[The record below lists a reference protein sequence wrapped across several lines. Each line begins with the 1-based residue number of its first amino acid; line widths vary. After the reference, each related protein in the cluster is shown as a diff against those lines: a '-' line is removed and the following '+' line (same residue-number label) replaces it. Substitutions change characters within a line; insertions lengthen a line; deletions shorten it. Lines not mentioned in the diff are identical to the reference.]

1 MFLNIILCRKNYM
14 NTNMKGKIISLAMML
29 LVGQMTFA
37 QESKITELTLQQC
50 VQMAVDKNINVK
62 TARIDKEKSNYKK
75 EESRAALLPKVN
87 ISAGFTDNLALPT
100 TVLPGEFL
108 GKPGTTIP
116 VQMGSQY
123 NTTAAVSIS
132 QILYNQTALTALKL
146 TNKAAEL
153 SNLSVEK
160 ASEEIAFEVAK
171 LYALGQTTAE
181 QYKLISENIKRT
193 ERLRDI
199 TKIIVENGVG
209 KQVDL
214 DRVNV
219 NLENMYTQQSNTQ
232 LAQEQQQNM
241 IKYMLDLPLEQTIVL
256 TDTAAMPLLTN
267 VPMLRSDFSDHV
279 NIRLLESQKE
289 LNVLN
294 KKLINNG
301 YLPTLSLSGQAA
313 YQGLRND
320 FSTYFKSG
328 EVNKWYPMSSVSVNL
343 SVPVFD
349 GFEKRSKSRQATMDL
364 KKTEETIESTKEN
377 FSMNYKNALNNY
389 MNNKDIV
396 RRQKLNLTLAEKVYK
411 ETALKYREGLAGM
424 SSLLQDEMSLSSA
437 QGGYL
442 TALYNFKEAEL
453 KIMTLNGGIK
463 QLYN

>member
-1 MFLNIILCRKNYM
+1 
-14 NTNMKGKIISLAMML
+14 MKGKIFLLTIML
-29 LVGQMTFA
+29 MGGQWAFA
-37 QESKITELTLQQC
+37 QEKNTIELSLQKC
-50 VQMAVDKNINVK
+50 VQMAVENNINVK
-62 TARIDKEKSNYKK
+62 TSRIENEKSNYKK
-75 EESRAALLPKVN
+75 EETRAALLPKIN
-87 ISAGFTDNLALPT
+87 FSGGFTDNIALPT

-108 GKPGTTIP
+108 GQPGKTIA

-123 NTTAAVSIS
+123 NTNAVLSIS

-146 TNKAAEL
+146 TQKSAEL
-153 SNLSVEK
+153 SSLNVEK

-181 QYKLISENIKRT
+181 QTKLINQNIKRT

-219 NLENMYTQQSNTQ
+219 NLENLYTQQSNTQ
-232 LAQEQQQNM
+232 VAQEQQLNM
-241 IKYMLDLPLEQTIVL
+241 IRYMLDLPLEQNIVL
-256 TDTAAMPLLTN
+256 TDTAAMALLTN
-267 VPMLRSDFSDHV
+267 EPILQSDFSDHV

-289 LNVLN
+289 LNQLN
-294 KKLINNG
+294 QKLINKG
-301 YLPTLSLSGQAA
+301 YLPTLSFSGQVAW
-313 YQGLRND
+313 QGLRKD

-328 EVNKWYPMSSVSVNL
+328 EVNKWYPMSNFSVNI

-349 GFEKRSKSRQATMDL
+349 GFEKRSKSRQATLDL
-364 KKTEETIESTKEN
+364 QKTQEILESTKES

-389 MNNKDIV
+389 MNNKDVV
-396 RRQKLNLTLAEKVYK
+396 RRQKLNLALAEKVYK
-411 ETALKYREGLAGM
+411 ETTLKYREGMAGM
-424 SSLLQDEMSLSSA
+424 SSLLQDEMSMSSA

-453 KIMTLNGGIK
+453 KIMSLNGAIK
-463 QLYN
+463 NLYK

>member
-1 MFLNIILCRKNYM
+1 
-14 NTNMKGKIISLAMML
+14 MKGKIISIAVML

-87 ISAGFTDNLALPT
+87 ISAGFTDNLSLPT

-108 GKPGTTIP
+108 GKPGTTVA

-123 NTTAAVSIS
+123 NTTAVVSIS
-132 QILYNQTALTALKL
+132 QILYNQTALTAVKL
-146 TNKAAEL
+146 TKKAAEL

-320 FSTYFKSG
+320 FSTY
-328 EVNKWYPMSSVSVNL
+328 PMSSVSVNL

-424 SSLLQDEMSLSSA
+424 SSLLQDEMSSA

>member
-1 MFLNIILCRKNYM
+1 
-14 NTNMKGKIISLAMML
+14 MKGKIFLLTIML
-29 LVGQMTFA
+29 MGGQWAFA
-37 QESKITELTLQQC
+37 QEKNTIELSLQKC
-50 VQMAVDKNINVK
+50 VQMAVENNINVK
-62 TARIDKEKSNYKK
+62 TSRIENEKSNYKK
-75 EESRAALLPKVN
+75 EETRAALLPKIN
-87 ISAGFTDNLALPT
+87 FSGGFTDNIALPT

-108 GKPGTTIP
+108 GQPGKTIA

-123 NTTAAVSIS
+123 NTNAVLSIS

-146 TNKAAEL
+146 TQKSAEL
-153 SNLSVEK
+153 SSLNVEK

-181 QYKLISENIKRT
+181 QSKLINENIKRT

-219 NLENMYTQQSNTQ
+219 NLENLYTQQSNTQ
-232 LAQEQQQNM
+232 VAQEQQLNM
-241 IKYMLDLPLEQTIVL
+241 IKYMLNLPLEQNIVL
-256 TDTAAMPLLTN
+256 TDTAAMALLTN
-267 VPMLRSDFSDHV
+267 EPILQSDFSDHV

-289 LNVLN
+289 LNQLN
-294 KKLINNG
+294 QKLINKG
-301 YLPTLSLSGQAA
+301 YLPTLSFSGQVAW
-313 YQGLRND
+313 QGLRKD

-328 EVNKWYPMSSVSVNL
+328 EVNKWYPMSNFSVNI

-349 GFEKRSKSRQATMDL
+349 GFEKKSKSRQATLDL
-364 KKTEETIESTKEN
+364 QKTQEILESMKES

-389 MNNKDIV
+389 MNNKDVV
-396 RRQKLNLTLAEKVYK
+396 RRQKLNLALAEKVYK
-411 ETALKYREGLAGM
+411 ETTLKYREGMAGM

-453 KIMTLNGGIK
+453 KIMSLNGAIK
-463 QLYN
+463 NLYK

>member
-1 MFLNIILCRKNYM
+1 
-14 NTNMKGKIISLAMML
+14 
-29 LVGQMTFA
+29 
-37 QESKITELTLQQC
+37 
-50 VQMAVDKNINVK
+50 
-62 TARIDKEKSNYKK
+62 
-75 EESRAALLPKVN
+75 
-87 ISAGFTDNLALPT
+87 
-100 TVLPGEFL
+100 
-108 GKPGTTIP
+108 
-116 VQMGSQY
+116 MGSQY
-123 NTTAAVSIS
+123 STTATFSIS

-146 TNKAAEL
+146 TQKSSEL
-153 SNLSVEK
+153 SSLNVKK
-160 ASEEIAFEVAK
+160 ASEDIAFEVAK

-181 QYKLISENIKRT
+181 QRKLIDQNILRT

-199 TKIIVENGVG
+199 TKITVDNGIG
-209 KQVDL
+209 KQIDL

-219 NLENMYTQQSNTQ
+219 NLENLYTQQSNTKA
-232 LAQEQQQNM
+232 AQEQQLNM
-241 IKYMLDLPLEQTIVL
+241 IKYMLDLPLEQNIVL
-256 TDTAAMPLLTN
+256 TDTAGMALLKN
-267 VPMLRSDFSDHV
+267 EPILQSDFSNHV
-279 NIRLLESQKE
+279 SIRLLESQKE

-328 EVNKWYPMSSVSVNL
+328 EVNKWYPMANFTVNL

-349 GFEKRSKSRQATMDL
+349 GFEKRSKARQATLDL
-364 KKTEETIESTKEN
+364 QKTQATLESTKES

-389 MNNKDIV
+389 LNNKDIV
-396 RRQKLNLTLAEKVYK
+396 RRQKQNLNLAEKVYK
-411 ETALKYREGLAGM
+411 ETTLKYREGMAAM

-453 KIMTLNGGIK
+453 KIMSINGDIK
-463 QLYN
+463 NLFNN

>member
-1 MFLNIILCRKNYM
+1 
-14 NTNMKGKIISLAMML
+14 MKGKIISIAVML

-62 TARIDKEKSNYKK
+62 TSRIDKEKSNYKK

-116 VQMGSQY
+116 VQMGSQF
-123 NTTAAVSIS
+123 NTNATLSIS
-132 QILYNQTALTALKL
+132 QILYNQTAFTALKL
-146 TNKAAEL
+146 TNKSAEL

-181 QYKLISENIKRT
+181 QSKLIGENIKRT

-219 NLENMYTQQSNTQ
+219 NLENLYTQQSNTQ
-232 LAQEQQQNM
+232 LAQEQQLNM
-241 IKYMLDLPLEQTIVL
+241 IKYMLDVPLEQTIVL
-256 TDTAAMPLLTN
+256 TDTAAMPLLVN
-267 VPMLRSDFSDHV
+267 EPILQSDFSDHV

-313 YQGLRND
+313 YQGLRKD
-320 FSTYFKSG
+320 FSTYFESG
-328 EVNKWYPMSSVSVNL
+328 EANKWYPMASVSVNL
-343 SVPVFD
+343 SIPVFD
-349 GFEKRSKSRQATMDL
+349 GFEKRAKARQATMDL
-364 KKTEETIESTKEN
+364 KKTEATLESTKEN

-396 RRQKLNLTLAEKVYK
+396 RRQKLNLALAEKVYK

-453 KIMTLNGGIK
+453 KIMSLNGGIK
-463 QLYN
+463 QLFD